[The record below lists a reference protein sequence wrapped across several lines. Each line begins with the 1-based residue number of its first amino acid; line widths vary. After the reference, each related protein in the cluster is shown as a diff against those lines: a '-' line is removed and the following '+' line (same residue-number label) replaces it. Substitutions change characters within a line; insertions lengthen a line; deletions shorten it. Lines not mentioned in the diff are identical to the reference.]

1 MNALELAEVKKQI
14 SLLAGLPST
23 HFDTL
28 AIEGNTVLIDK
39 FPYSED
45 FVPPFL
51 NGGWGCIYSGPLYV
65 GSIGK
70 IVLVPKREDT
80 RELWREGQVQFAM
93 RRGLTYEQAVRWL
106 ASRLPVK
113 HSLIDLLAAVLKRN
127 DINEISD
134 YMSYDISFT
143 PSVYNDWKS
152 RTGIT
157 EPAYPKALASFTE
170 LLKEVLY
177 DETETPEVKP
187 IITNPDNNT
196 PVVRVWDLP
205 NAVKK

>member
-1 MNALELAEVKKQI
+1 MTALELAELKKQV
-14 SLLAGLPST
+14 SLLAGLDT
-23 HFDTL
+23 HHFDSL
-28 AIEGNTVLIDK
+28 AVSGNTVLIDK

-45 FVPPFL
+45 FTPPFL
-51 NGGWGCIYSGPLYV
+51 AGGWGCIYSGPLYV
-65 GSIGK
+65 GSVGK

-80 RELWREGQVQFAM
+80 RELWREGQVAFAM
-93 RRGLTYEQAVRWL
+93 SRGLTHEHAVRWL
-106 ASRLPVK
+106 SSRLPVK
-113 HSLIDLLAAVLKRN
+113 HSLIDLLAGVLQRN
-127 DINEISD
+127 DINEISN

-143 PSVYNDWKS
+143 PSVYADWKS

-177 DETETPEVKP
+177 GIPVSTNTEEVIQSTPG
-187 IITNPDNNT
+187 
-196 PVVRVWDLP
+196 VRAWDMP